1 MMKRS
6 NAKYLFSATW
16 KSSFKIWEEKKLFTL
31 IFYSAH
37 PFVAGPLK
45 RTMTDDPQKRVNSWH
60 VRVFISLSI
69 CPPGKETKTNILYGT
84 VFFFPK
90 RGETTIGCNRPISNS
105 ICTLG
110 QVRVWLFRLATHFDY
125 FYVQVSSSSRMRMR
139 RKRILLYNF

>member
-6 NAKYLFSATW
+6 NAKISVFRDIETASLKIREEKNYLHLFSIQPIHSW
-16 KSSFKIWEEKKLFTL
+16 L
-31 IFYSAH
+31 
-37 PFVAGPLK
+37 GPLK

-69 CPPGKETKTNILYGT
+69 CPPGKETNILYGT